1 MTAVYTISAKELDDY
16 INHTNVLII
25 DLRSREEYIKIFYDD
40 YSFNLTRRSLN
51 TDGVSIRIKKN
62 KVP

>member
-25 DLRSREEYIKIFYDD
+25 DLRSREEYIKK
-40 YSFNLTRRSLN
+40 
-51 TDGVSIRIKKN
+51 GVWFIY
-62 KVP
+62 VFL